1 MPFESVVSLPSRPC
15 LYPCRPSFYTPRS
28 GRCHALDMIN
38 CRRYDGWR
46 AENLGTNE
54 PTHDRR
60 GARSLVVPSP
70 RACPCREAVHHA
82 RQPNPPHRS
91 DAHHA
96 CYSSRNGRLVRR
108 RPRGEISSLPRWCV
122 MFPDATLSHTPLHCL
137 FRARR
142 AWGEAPCLTG
152 QDLSPI

>member
-1 MPFESVVSLPSRPC
+1 MPFESVVSLPSRAC
-15 LYPCRPSFYTPRS
+15 LYPCRPSFHTPHS

-46 AENLGTNE
+46 AENLGIKRMTDE
-54 PTHDRR
+54 APVRLWCRVHAHVHAVRLSIMHVTQTLRI
-60 GARSLVVPSP
+60 AAMPVTPATVV
-70 RACPCREAVHHA
+70 ATAVSFVVA
-82 RQPNPPHRS
+82 L
-91 DAHHA
+91 
-96 CYSSRNGRLVRR
+96 G
-108 RPRGEISSLPRWCV
+108 GEISSLPRWCV